1 MVDEVSMFSLRSK
14 SEPARS
20 ASAATFLIAL
30 CALLAVIPT
39 AASAAPQPGEEPEGP
54 PLPQIAFEPGSY
66 DFGLHEANRETSQTN
81 FQLRNVGSVP
91 APIYSIQPVGSG
103 SSAFWTG
110 NSDCFNHA
118 LEPNETCS
126 IQVSFNP
133 NEVAP
138 FSAQLRAESERGT
151 SFTAALSGEGG
162 RPELTAATNPTN
174 FGSVP
179 VGSGGVTKTIDV
191 TNQGNMPGGAFIA
204 IVSGGAVGSFHL
216 LDENCTGIPLSP
228 GATCNLLVNFDPIS
242 TGAKTARLFLVGD
255 GEGGAQISLTGVG
268 LEPGSQ
274 SEGVQPSQAGITVA
288 AQSPSKP
295 RRKRRNRGQRRHVAT
310 NIAVSARRATR

>member
-1 MVDEVSMFSLRSK
+1 MFSLRSK
-14 SEPARS
+14 PEPARI
-20 ASAATFLIAL
+20 ASAVTLLLVVCLILAAIPAL
-30 CALLAVIPT
+30 
-39 AASAAPQPGEEPEGP
+39 AAAAPAEGEEP

-81 FQLRNVGSVP
+81 IQLRNVGSVP
-91 APIYSIQPVGSG
+91 APIYSLQIVGSG
-103 SSAFWTG
+103 SGAFWTG
-110 NSDCFNHA
+110 NTDCFNHA

-133 NEVAP
+133 NNVAP

-151 SFTAALSGEGG
+151 SFTAELSGEGG

-174 FGSVP
+174 FGSVA

-191 TNQGNMPGGAFIA
+191 TNEGNMPGGAFIA
-204 IVSGGAVGSFHL
+204 VISGGAIGSFHL

-228 GATCNLLVNFDPIS
+228 DATCNLQVNFDPIS
-242 TGAKTARLFLVGD
+242 TGAKTARLFLAGD

-268 LEPGSQ
+268 LEPTAQ
-274 SEGVQPSQAGITVA
+274 SGGASAPQAGSAA
-288 AQSPSKP
+288 AQSQPKP
-295 RRKRRNRGQRRHVAT
+295 RHKRRNRGQRRYVAPST
-310 NIAVSARRATR
+310 VVSPRRATR

>member
-1 MVDEVSMFSLRSK
+1 MFSLRSK

-20 ASAATFLIAL
+20 ASAATFLIAV
-30 CALLAVIPT
+30 CALFAAIPAV
-39 AASAAPQPGEEPEGP
+39 ASAAPQPGEEP

-91 APIYSIQPVGSG
+91 APLYSIQVVGSG
-103 SSAFWTG
+103 SGAFWTG
-110 NSDCFNHA
+110 NSDCFNHQ

-133 NEVAP
+133 YDVEP
-138 FSAQLRAESERGT
+138 FSAQLRAESEGGT

-162 RPELTAATNPTN
+162 RPELTPATNPTN
-174 FGSVP
+174 FGSVA
-179 VGSGGVTKTIDV
+179 VGSGGVTRTIDI
-191 TNQGNMPGGAFIA
+191 TNEGNMPGGAFIA
-204 IVSGGAVGSFHL
+204 IISGGAVGSFHL

-228 GATCNLLVNFDPIS
+228 DATCNLQVNFNPIS
-242 TGAKTARLFLVGD
+242 SGAKTARLFLVGD

-268 LEPGSQ
+268 LDSESQ
-274 SEGVQPSQAGITVA
+274 SGGAQPSQAGA
-288 AQSPSKP
+288 AGTQLQAQTKP
-295 RRKRRNRGQRRHVAT
+295 RRKRRNRGRRRYVGS
-310 NIAVSARRATR
+310 NIAVAARRATH

>member
-1 MVDEVSMFSLRSK
+1 MFSLRSK
-14 SEPARS
+14 PEPARS
-20 ASAATFLIAL
+20 ASAATFLIAV
-30 CALLAVIPT
+30 CALFAAIPA
-39 AASAAPQPGEEPEGP
+39 AASAAPQPGEEPEEP
-54 PLPQIAFEPGSY
+54 PLPQLVFEPGSH
-66 DFGLHEANRETSQTN
+66 DFGLHEVNRENSQAG

-118 LEPNETCS
+118 LEPGETCS

-133 NEVAP
+133 YEVAP

-162 RPELTAATNPTN
+162 RPKLTAATDPTN
-174 FGSVP
+174 FGSVA

-204 IVSGGAVGSFHL
+204 IISGGAVGSFHL

-228 GATCNLLVNFDPIS
+228 KATCNLQVSFDPIS
-242 TGAKTARLFLVGD
+242 SGAKTARLFLVGD
-255 GEGGAQISLTGVG
+255 GDGGVQISLTGVG
-268 LEPGSQ
+268 LDSESQ
-274 SEGVQPSQAGITVA
+274 SGGAQPSQAGVA
-288 AQSPSKP
+288 GSQLQAQSKP
-295 RRKRRNRGQRRHVAT
+295 RRKRRNRGQRRHVAPS
-310 NIAVSARRATR
+310 IAVSPRRATR

>member
-1 MVDEVSMFSLRSK
+1 MFSLRSK

-20 ASAATFLIAL
+20 ASAATLLIAV
-30 CALLAVIPT
+30 CALFAAIPAT
-39 AASAAPQPGEEPEGP
+39 ALAAPQPGEEP

-91 APIYSIQPVGSG
+91 APIYLIQVVGSG
-103 SSAFWTG
+103 SGAFWTG
-110 NSDCFNHA
+110 NSDCFNHP

-133 NEVAP
+133 YDAVP
-138 FSAQLRAESERGT
+138 FTAQLRAESEGGT
-151 SFTAALSGEGG
+151 SFTAQLSGEGG
-162 RPELTAATNPTN
+162 RPELTPATNPTN

-179 VGSGGVTKTIDV
+179 VGSGGVTKTIDI

-204 IVSGGAVGSFHL
+204 VISGGAIGSFHL

-228 GATCNLLVNFDPIS
+228 NATCNLQVNFDPIS
-242 TGAKTARLFLVGD
+242 SGAKTARLFLAGD

-268 LEPGSQ
+268 LATASQPGGS
-274 SEGVQPSQAGITVA
+274 SPSQAA
-288 AQSPSKP
+288 AALQSQSQPK
-295 RRKRRNRGQRRHVAT
+295 RHKRRNRGQRRYVGS
-310 NIAVSARRATR
+310 NIAVAARRATR

>member
-1 MVDEVSMFSLRSK
+1 MATLV
-14 SEPARS
+14 
-20 ASAATFLIAL
+20 AAVCLILA
-30 CALLAVIPT
+30 AIPTLAV
-39 AASAAPQPGEEPEGP
+39 AAPAEGEEP

-91 APIYSIQPVGSG
+91 APLYSILVVGSG
-103 SSAFWTG
+103 SGAFWTG
-110 NSDCFNHA
+110 NSDCFNHP

-133 NEVAP
+133 NNVAP
-138 FSAQLRAESERGT
+138 FSAQLRAESERAT
-151 SFTAALSGEGG
+151 SFTAELSGEGG

-174 FGSVP
+174 FGSVA

-204 IVSGGAVGSFHL
+204 VISGGAVGSFHL

-228 GATCNLLVNFDPIS
+228 NATCNLLVNFDPIS
-242 TGAKTARLFLVGD
+242 SGAKTARLFLAGD

-268 LEPGSQ
+268 LEPTSQ
-274 SEGVQPSQAGITVA
+274 SGGVSAPQAGSAA
-288 AQSPSKP
+288 AQSQSQPKP
-295 RRKRRNRGQRRHVAT
+295 RRKHRNRGQHRYVAPST
-310 NIAVSARRATR
+310 VVSPRRATR

>member
-20 ASAATFLIAL
+20 ASAATFLIAA
-30 CALLAVIPT
+30 CALFAAIPAV
-39 AASAAPQPGEEPEGP
+39 ASAAPQPGEEPGEP

-91 APIYSIQPVGSG
+91 APLYSILVVGSG
-103 SSAFWTG
+103 SGAFWTG
-110 NSDCFNHA
+110 NSDCFNHP

-133 NEVAP
+133 NNVAP

-174 FGSVP
+174 FGSVA

-204 IVSGGAVGSFHL
+204 VISGGAVGSFHL

-228 GATCNLLVNFDPIS
+228 NATCNLLVNFDPIS
-242 TGAKTARLFLVGD
+242 SGAKTARLFLAGD

-268 LEPGSQ
+268 LEPTSQ
-274 SEGVQPSQAGITVA
+274 PGGASAPQAGSA
-288 AQSPSKP
+288 AVQSQPKP
-295 RRKRRNRGQRRHVAT
+295 RRKRRNRGQHRYVGSNVAV
-310 NIAVSARRATR
+310 AARRATR

>member
-1 MVDEVSMFSLRSK
+1 MFSLRSK
-14 SEPARS
+14 PESARI
-20 ASAATFLIAL
+20 APAATLFAAVCLVLAAIPAL
-30 CALLAVIPT
+30 
-39 AASAAPQPGEEPEGP
+39 AAAAPAEGEEP
-54 PLPQIAFEPGSY
+54 PLPQLAFEPGSH
-66 DFGLHEANRETSQTN
+66 DFGLHEANRENSQTS

-133 NEVAP
+133 YEVAP

-174 FGSVP
+174 FGSVAI
-179 VGSGGVTKTIDV
+179 GSGGVTRTIDV

-204 IVSGGAVGSFHL
+204 VISGGAVGSFHL

-228 GATCNLLVNFDPIS
+228 DATCNLQVSFDPIS
-242 TGAKTARLFLVGD
+242 SGAKTARLFLVGD
-255 GEGGAQISLTGVG
+255 GDGGVQISLTGVG
-268 LEPGSQ
+268 LESSSQ
-274 SEGVQPSQAGITVA
+274 SGGAQPSQAGA
-288 AQSPSKP
+288 AATQLQAQTKP
-295 RRKRRNRGQRRHVAT
+295 RRKRRSRGQRRYVGSSFAVA
-310 NIAVSARRATR
+310 SRRATR

>member
-1 MVDEVSMFSLRSK
+1 MFSLRSK
-14 SEPARS
+14 SEPARI
-20 ASAATFLIAL
+20 ASVITLFAAVCLILAAIPAL
-30 CALLAVIPT
+30 
-39 AASAAPQPGEEPEGP
+39 AAGAPAEGEEPAEP
-54 PLPQIAFEPGSY
+54 PLPQLAFEPGSY
-66 DFGLHEANRETSQTN
+66 DFGLHEANRENSQTS

-110 NSDCFNHA
+110 NSNCFNHP

-133 NEVAP
+133 YEVAP

-162 RPELTAATNPTN
+162 RPELIAATNPTN
-174 FGSVP
+174 FGSLP
-179 VGSGGVTKTIDV
+179 VGSGGVTRTIDV

-204 IVSGGAVGSFHL
+204 IISGGAVGSFHL

-228 GATCNLLVNFDPIS
+228 DATCNLQVSFEPIS
-242 TGAKTARLFLVGD
+242 TGAKTAHLFLVGEGD
-255 GEGGAQISLTGVG
+255 GGVEIALTGVG
-268 LEPGSQ
+268 LDPGSQ
-274 SEGVQPSQAGITVA
+274 SEGSQPSQAGTTGAV
-288 AQSPSKP
+288 QSQSKP
-295 RRKRRNRGQRRHVAT
+295 RRKRRNRGQRRHVAP
-310 NIAVSARRATR
+310 NLAVSARRATR

>member
-1 MVDEVSMFSLRSK
+1 MSMFSPRSK

-20 ASAATFLIAL
+20 ASAATFLITV
-30 CALLAVIPT
+30 CALFAAIPALA
-39 AASAAPQPGEEPEGP
+39 AAAPAEGEEPAAPQ
-54 PLPQIAFEPGSY
+54 LVFEPGSY

-118 LEPNETCS
+118 LEPGETCS
-126 IQVSFNP
+126 IQVNFNP
-133 NEVAP
+133 YEVAP

-162 RPELTAATNPTN
+162 RPELTAETNPTN
-174 FGSVP
+174 FGSLP
-179 VGSGGVTKTIDV
+179 VGSGGVTKTINV
-191 TNQGNMPGGAFIA
+191 TNEGNMPGGAFIA
-204 IVSGGAVGSFHL
+204 VISGGAVGSFHL

-228 GATCNLLVNFDPIS
+228 DATCNLQVSFDPIS
-242 TGAKTARLFLVGD
+242 TGAKAARLFLVGD
-255 GEGGAQISLTGVG
+255 GDGGVQISLTGVG
-268 LEPGSQ
+268 LESGTQEAAASMPQAGGSAPQSQ
-274 SEGVQPSQAGITVA
+274 SQQ
-288 AQSPSKP
+288 KP
-295 RRKRRNRGQRRHVAT
+295 RRKRRNRGQRRYVAPS
-310 NIAVSARRATR
+310 IAVAPRRATH